1 MTGERSCQD
10 GSKGRGVMLSLAAV
24 LCAVLM
30 LAGCG
35 QKGPPRPPI
44 RRLPERNSDLKVYQK
59 GETAVLVFAPVVR
72 NTDRSELEDL
82 DSIIVYRMEEPMEPG
97 KGGRERMPAPP
108 AEKLFSEKAKKIGRI
123 THQDLS
129 SLTERG
135 KVHFPVG
142 RVLPQTAPGKPPLVS
157 FFAIR
162 TTSRRGRASR
172 LSNLA
177 ALVAEKAPPPPSGLS
192 HTLSENLCV
201 LSWEPPHLE
210 EGGEPSQLEGY
221 EIYRRREG
229 SSYSNA
235 PLNAEPI
242 AGTRYED
249 KTLLYG
255 ETYCYTVSALVSGR
269 TGPVEGSPA
278 PELCLSFKDSIRRSR
293 LRRSLRFRVAA
304 PSSLCGKKNRVPTW
318 QDTTSTEKPGRG
330 KTG

>member
-1 MTGERSCQD
+1 
-10 GSKGRGVMLSLAAV
+10 
-24 LCAVLM
+24 
-30 LAGCG
+30 
-35 QKGPPRPPI
+35 
-44 RRLPERNSDLKVYQK
+44 
-59 GETAVLVFAPVVR
+59 VLVFTPVVR

-82 DSIIVYRMEEPMEPG
+82 DSIIVYRMEEPIEPG

-108 AEKLFSEKAKKIGRI
+108 AEKLFSEKAKKIGRM

-129 SLTERG
+129 SFTERG
-135 KVHFPVG
+135 KVYFPIG
-142 RVLPQTAPGKPPLVS
+142 RVLLQTAPGKPPLVS

-177 ALVAEKAPPPPSGLS
+177 ALVVEKAAPPPSGLS

-210 EGGEPSQLEGY
+210 EGGEPSKLEGY
-221 EIYRRREG
+221 DVYRRREG

-278 PELCLSFKDSIRRSR
+278 PELCVGFKDIYPPEPPQKVSSISGRGSIK
-293 LRRSLRFRVAA
+293 LV
-304 PSSLCGKKNRVPTW
+304 W
-318 QDTTSTEKPGRG
+318 EEKPGSDVAGYNVYRKPGTG
-330 KTG
+330 KDWVKLNDKPIRETTFTDTGVQTGTRYEYRITAIDNAEPPNESSPSGEVSEFAL